1 MDFLK
6 TLMLYMSLTFATSMQ
21 AAPTPEITPEPTVT
35 PYVVETA
42 APEEDPM
49 AAVTAVLPTVQVT
62 AEPTAAPD
70 PTITP
75 NTRYVNVKQGMRG
88 ADVKKLQNRL
98 IELGYLAEGSA
109 DGAFGGQTR
118 KALIA
123 FQEANGL
130 TADGVAG
137 DATQTHLYENPD
149 VKPNPDMATPT
160 PEITATPEPTIAP
173 PEAAEATAE
182 PTAAPTEVP
191 LDREAISSA
200 LIVYNDG
207 DAPLYALRQE
217 DGVTIARNPRVYRL
231 ADGRIQLSLT
241 DLANAIEDWSV
252 AVEGDLITLNA
263 AGYVA
268 SMMRIGDQY
277 SCMVDGQ
284 SVALAENDV
293 AMAEGEPCVTTDFLQ
308 KALQAESIWD
318 SEEST
323 LILRVQTKAMAQ
335 GND

>member
-6 TLMLYMSLTFATSMQ
+6 SLMLYMSLTFATSMQ
-21 AAPTPEITPEPTVT
+21 AAPTPEITPEPTIA
-35 PYVVETA
+35 PYVAETI
-42 APEEDPM
+42 APVEDPL

-75 NTRYVNVKQGMRG
+75 NTRYYNVKQGMRG
-88 ADVKKLQNRL
+88 AEVKKLQKRL
-98 IELGYLAEGSA
+98 IELGYLPEGSA

-149 VKPNPDMATPT
+149 VKLNPAMTTPT
-160 PEITATPEPTIAP
+160 PEPTATPEPTIAP
-173 PEAAEATAE
+173 PDAPQA
-182 PTAAPTEVP
+182 TAAPTEVP
-191 LDREAISSA
+191 VIREALPQAS
-200 LIVYNDG
+200 IVYNDG
-207 DAPLYALRQE
+207 AAPLSVLSQQ
-217 DGVTIARNPRVYRL
+217 DGVTVASAPRVYRL
-231 ADGRIQLSLT
+231 EDGRIQLSLS
-241 DLANAIEDWSV
+241 DLAAAIEGWSLTV
-252 AVEGDLITLNA
+252 DSDLITLGA

-284 SVALAENDV
+284 SIALAQGDV
-293 AMAEGEPCVTTDFLQ
+293 AVAEGDPCVTTDFLQ
-308 KALQAESIWD
+308 KALGAECIWD
-318 SEEST
+318 GEEST
-323 LILRVQTKAMAQ
+323 LILRIQPKELAQ
-335 GND
+335 DKD